1 MENLKGDYPVSIS
14 LSLLKNID
22 IDINMVILE
31 NICKAILKNIDIDKA
46 VLKIIDINIGKAIL
60 KNMSI
65 YRVLFFTGTPL
76 KS

>member
-1 MENLKGDYPVSIS
+1 MVILENICKAI
-14 LSLLKNID
+14 LKN

-65 YRVLFFTGTPL
+65 YRVFFFSLVPPS
-76 KS
+76 KVKVWKA

>member
-1 MENLKGDYPVSIS
+1 
-14 LSLLKNID
+14 
-22 IDINMVILE
+22 MVILE

-65 YRVLFFTGTPL
+65 YRVLFSCPEQLNRTQCL
-76 KS
+76 SLCLSLCYH